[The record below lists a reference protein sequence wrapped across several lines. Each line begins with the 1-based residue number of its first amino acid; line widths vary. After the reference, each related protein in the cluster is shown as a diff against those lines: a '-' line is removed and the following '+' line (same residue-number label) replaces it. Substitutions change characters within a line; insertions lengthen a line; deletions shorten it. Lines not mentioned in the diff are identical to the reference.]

1 MEIDKNVDSFLS
13 ETRVAVLGTTG
24 SDGYPHMVPI
34 WFKWEDGEAYM
45 FTSQNSTKWKNI
57 LKSPAAS
64 LCIDHRE
71 APYAAVTI
79 YGKIIASEEPFY
91 ENIRSMAI
99 RYLGE
104 NKGETFADSYK
115 DNPPEYIGFKLIP
128 EKIHWNLKMV
138 E

>member
-24 SDGYPHMVPI
+24 SDEYPHMVPI
-34 WFKWEDGEAYM
+34 WFKWDNGSAYM
-45 FTSQNSTKWKNI
+45 FTGKNSTKCKNI
-57 LKSPAAS
+57 LKTPSAS
-64 LCIDHRE
+64 LCVDHRDP
-71 APYAAVTI
+71 PYAAVTI
-79 YGKIIASEEPFY
+79 YGKVIASEEPIY

-104 NKGETFADSYK
+104 DKGEEFAATYK

-138 E
+138 G